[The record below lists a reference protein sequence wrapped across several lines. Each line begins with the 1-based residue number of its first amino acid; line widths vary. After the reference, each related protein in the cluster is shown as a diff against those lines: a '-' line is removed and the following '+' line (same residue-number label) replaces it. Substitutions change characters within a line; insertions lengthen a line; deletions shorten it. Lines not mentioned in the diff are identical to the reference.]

1 MFLFEGVEVMEY
13 EVVQVK
19 VPKGMV
25 KEGMQ
30 LVIGVPRQT
39 HLLIGSFHCPG
50 VGACSVFL
58 IPTPLKPDWNPPKL
72 KKGWVTWDTTG
83 GWYFWIGP
91 DKPKHTFDIGWV
103 DAKTGC
109 GDGGLYIG
117 EEMAELLGCPDCTG
131 FDERECI
138 WEVGE

>member
-1 MFLFEGVEVMEY
+1 MKGVDAMEY
-13 EVVQVK
+13 EVVSVK
-19 VPKGMV
+19 VPKGLV

-58 IPTPLKPDWNPPKL
+58 IPTLLKPAWNPPKL
-72 KKGWVTWDTTG
+72 KKGWVTWDSVG
-83 GWYFWIGP
+83 EWCWWG
-91 DKPKHTFDIGWV
+91 DKPEYSGTNKWHTWKSGV
-103 DAKTGC
+103 DVQAI
-109 GDGGLYIG
+109 L
-117 EEMAELLGCPDCTG
+117 EVMAEFLGCPRCSG
-131 FDERECI
+131 FDERNCI